1 MVKVLQKGTGVKGC
15 KKTFIQDNK
24 NNILLENNDKVSS
37 SKQTNHIKTPYL
49 FVRGRVAQFGL
60 EIEHYPMERM
70 WSNILPNPPKGR
82 VFRQFRAEPM
92 NFPVDYEDEIRCK
105 YLVKTTGVSD
115 TNVLQADN
123 PNAHFRSY
131 TEGTRAVIKYPMYL
145 QEEFFGGIQN
155 T

>member
-15 KKTFIQDNK
+15 KKQIIQDNK

-82 VFRQFRAEPM
+82 VFRQFREEPM
-92 NFPVDYEDEIRCK
+92 NFPVDYEDDKSLYEDMS
-105 YLVKTTGVSD
+105 KTKRMSKINKCAKLFC
-115 TNVLQADN
+115 TNN
-123 PNAHFRSY
+123 CYR
-131 TEGTRAVIKYPMYL
+131 
-145 QEEFFGGIQN
+145 
-155 T
+155 